1 MTTILATYLNL
12 VSTRKLNPKLAVENV
27 KNLRQF
33 IQNPQKSQ
41 ELATLEYP
49 VVERVAKTRV

>member
-1 MTTILATYLNL
+1 MATILATYLII
-12 VSTRKLNPKLAVENV
+12 STRKLNPKLAVENI

-41 ELATLEYP
+41 ELATLGT
-49 VVERVAKTRV
+49 V

>member
-41 ELATLEYP
+41 ELATLEYS

>member
-33 IQNPQKSQ
+33 IQNPQQ
-41 ELATLEYP
+41 ELATLEYS
-49 VVERVAKTRV
+49 VVERVAKTRI